1 MHEQDK
7 PTREHL
13 VARLA
18 EVSHET
24 WMRQAERNKGLR
36 DLDPA
41 IHPHDWE
48 RAEDTV
54 RELER
59 LGVFREGSDE
69 RR

>member
-24 WMRQAERNKGLR
+24 WMRQAERDKGLR

-41 IHPHDWE
+41 ITS
-48 RAEDTV
+48 A
-54 RELER
+54 R
-59 LGVFREGSDE
+59 LGASRGH
-69 RR
+69 RA